1 MASVF
6 YMYFNFRQSIIW
18 TLNHHISCYRQME
31 HYFNSNCSFWN
42 YSERSMMGY
51 WSTQGCKLLESNK
64 THTTCSCNHL
74 TNFAVLMAQREISVC
89 GVSFSHCVYETGSHD
104 LTRYSDSSLGE
115 QHRARAAS
123 DHHHP
128 GGDRCVSRLPH
139 HQHLHLLLLPGP
151 AEWPQYHSQESVHQP
166 VHCRIN
172 ISDRHRYDRTYGK
185 PRTFCLI
192 GSVLICFP
200 LALSAF

>member
-18 TLNHHISCYRQME
+18 TLNHHISCYLQME
-31 HYFNSNCSFWN
+31 RYFNSNCSFWN

-89 GVSFSHCVYETGSHD
+89 
-104 LTRYSDSSLGE
+104 
-115 QHRARAAS
+115 AS
-123 DHHHP
+123 MHVCNRVTW
-128 GGDRCVSRLPH
+128 GGAQL
-139 HQHLHLLLLPGP
+139 
-151 AEWPQYHSQESVHQP
+151 
-166 VHCRIN
+166 
-172 ISDRHRYDRTYGK
+172 
-185 PRTFCLI
+185 
-192 GSVLICFP
+192 
-200 LALSAF
+200 